1 MTEQEQYREMI
12 AKVEIEQRVLY
23 IREDGI
29 WEWR

>member
-1 MTEQEQYREMI
+1 MTEREQYLEMI
-12 AKVEIEQRVLY
+12 EKVNIETRVLY